1 MMILEVNNTF
11 DERRIYLL
19 KEDLGSS
26 DPGVPSSRFKHSWAK
41 DFHVSPFNSR
51 KGHYAL
57 TCLNP
62 FQNGVF
68 RAPGIDNTIILSSSK
83 DNVKLVARLFSEAP
97 PIDPRQASLWDK
109 LALMLLW
116 CWMGLF
122 TFPRI
127 LKEAFLL
134 FFQRKLHV
142 WLRPEVL
149 PTSIARRDTWA
160 EK

>member
-19 KEDLGSS
+19 KDDFGLSEPDL
-26 DPGVPSSRFKHSWAK
+26 PPSRFRHSWRK

-51 KGHYAL
+51 KGHYSL
-57 TCLNP
+57 TCLNA

-68 RAPGIDNTIILSSSK
+68 RAPGIDNTIVLSSSK
-83 DNVKLVARLFSEAP
+83 DKVKLVARLFSEAP
-97 PIDPRQASLWDK
+97 PIDPRQANVWDK
-109 LALMLLW
+109 VVLILQW

-134 FFQRKLHV
+134 FFRRRLHV

-149 PTSIARRDTWA
+149 PTSIARRYTSA